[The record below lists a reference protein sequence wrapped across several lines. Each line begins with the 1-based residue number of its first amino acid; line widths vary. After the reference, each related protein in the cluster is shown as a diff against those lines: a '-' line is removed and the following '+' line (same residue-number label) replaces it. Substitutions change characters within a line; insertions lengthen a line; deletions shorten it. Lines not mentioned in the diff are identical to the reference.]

1 MQRFLPNRAQL
12 FGFITA
18 FIVLNVIGAT
28 VQTQFNL
35 GHLLALGIDV
45 PFSTRISTT
54 LHDIVSLQPLFGA
67 IFGIGFLIA
76 MIVGHVIAKA
86 GQNPARFGVCAGR
99 FCGNGGD
106 AAFTES
112 GFPNHRYRCGARM
125 GGVFE
130 PVRGRRSG
138 RLCIFRGQNPL
149 CAQRLSPKAYSAA
162 LNSNRRACKSGSV

>member
-12 FGFITA
+12 FGIIAA

-54 LHDIVSLQPLFGA
+54 LYDIVSLQPLFGT

-76 MIVGHVIAKA
+76 MIVGHVIAKLVKTLPDLVFALA
-86 GQNPARFGVCAGR
+86 GFAAMGVTLLALK
-99 FCGNGGD
+99 
-106 AAFTES
+106 AAFQITAIGAAREWD
-112 GFPNHRYRCGARM
+112 GFLSLCVVGALAGYAFSVAKTR
-125 GGVFE
+125 FA
-130 PVRGRRSG
+130 RS
-138 RLCIFRGQNPL
+138 
-149 CAQRLSPKAYSAA
+149 A
-162 LNSNRRACKSGSV
+162 

>member
-54 LHDIVSLQPLFGA
+54 LYDIVSLQPLFGA

-76 MIVGHVIAKA
+76 MIVGHVIAKLVKTLPDLVFALA
-86 GQNPARFGVCAGR
+86 GFAAMGVTLLALK
-99 FCGNGGD
+99 
-106 AAFTES
+106 AAFQITAIGAAREWD
-112 GFPNHRYRCGARM
+112 GFLSLCVVGALAGYTFSVAKSR
-125 GGVFE
+125 FA
-130 PVRGRRSG
+130 RS
-138 RLCIFRGQNPL
+138 
-149 CAQRLSPKAYSAA
+149 A
-162 LNSNRRACKSGSV
+162 